1 MKLLGLNS
9 PEIFIIL
16 IVLLS
21 ILGPQRIEKGFLLF
35 KKLLKFLLSEE
46 ETKEAEE
53 KLDEPEKN
61 TITQQSEKALND
73 SNQLSKASRLS
84 IANTGS
90 RKNTL
95 SEKSKEEDKK
105 EEKDEEKGNEI
116 WETIMAL
123 GENKQKAEVSEE
135 VDKLAER
142 LTLTANQKS
151 KLQELLEA
159 KSKTQSEAG
168 LKLLSGKA
176 TIADLIASD
185 EDNYSSI
192 DNAMQDL
199 LSENQLAEYET
210 YAEEREIKRIEK
222 KTEEDLDG
230 IREITGITEDQ
241 IDQARDLFIEIN
253 ASEKPGSMDMTNVNR
268 DQFMGFIDDALD
280 KRINGVAE
288 FLDVEQ
294 VSSYRKQ
301 VDGFRKMISAF
312 IPDNEN

>member
-1 MKLLGLNS
+1 MNNVENKNS
-9 PEIFIIL
+9 PKMIIGFVFGL
-16 IVLLS
+16 LAGVIGVLFAQYVV
-21 ILGPQRIEKGFLLF
+21 GV
-35 KKLLKFLLSEE
+35 
-46 ETKEAEE
+46 
-53 KLDEPEKN
+53 DEPEKN
-61 TITQQSEKALND
+61 TITQQSEKALNNP
-73 SNQLSKASRLS
+73 NQLEKTSRLS

-151 KLQELLEA
+151 KLQELLAA

-168 LKLLSGKA
+168 LKLLTGKA

-192 DNAMQDL
+192 DSAMQDL

>member
-1 MKLLGLNS
+1 MNNVENKNS
-9 PEIFIIL
+9 PKMIIGFIFGLFAGVIG
-16 IVLLS
+16 VLFAQYVV
-21 ILGPQRIEKGFLLF
+21 GV
-35 KKLLKFLLSEE
+35 
-46 ETKEAEE
+46 
-53 KLDEPEKN
+53 DEPEKN
-61 TITQQSEKALND
+61 SITQQSEKALND

-84 IANTGS
+84 IANTGPE
-90 RKNTL
+90 KNTL
-95 SEKSKEEDKK
+95 PEKSKEEN
-105 EEKDEEKGNEI
+105 DEEKSNEF

-123 GENKQKAEVSEE
+123 GENKQKAEVSVE

-168 LKLLSGKA
+168 LKLLTGKA

-192 DNAMQDL
+192 DNEMQGL

>member
-1 MKLLGLNS
+1 MNNVENKNS
-9 PEIFIIL
+9 PKMIIGFVFGL
-16 IVLLS
+16 LAGVIGVLFAQYVV
-21 ILGPQRIEKGFLLF
+21 GV
-35 KKLLKFLLSEE
+35 
-46 ETKEAEE
+46 
-53 KLDEPEKN
+53 DEPEN
-61 TITQQSEKALND
+61 ISNTQQSEKVLNNP
-73 SNQLSKASRLS
+73 NQLEKTSRLS

-95 SEKSKEEDKK
+95 SEKSNEEDKK

-192 DNAMQDL
+192 DSAMQDL

-312 IPDNEN
+312 IPDN

>member
-1 MKLLGLNS
+1 MIIGFVFGLFAGV
-9 PEIFIIL
+9 IGVLFAQY
-16 IVLLS
+16 IV
-21 ILGPQRIEKGFLLF
+21 GV
-35 KKLLKFLLSEE
+35 
-46 ETKEAEE
+46 
-53 KLDEPEKN
+53 DEPEKN
-61 TITQQSEKALND
+61 TITQQSEKALNNP
-73 SNQLSKASRLS
+73 NQLEKTSRLS
-84 IANTGS
+84 IANTSSG
-90 RKNTL
+90 KNTL
-95 SEKSKEEDKK
+95 PEKSEVEDKN
-105 EEKDEEKGNEI
+105 EEKDEEKGNEF

-123 GENKQKAEVSEE
+123 GENKQKAEVSVE

-151 KLQELLEA
+151 KLQELLAA

-168 LKLLSGKA
+168 LKLLTGKA

>member
-1 MKLLGLNS
+1 MIIGFVFGLFAGV
-9 PEIFIIL
+9 IGVLFAQY
-16 IVLLS
+16 IV
-21 ILGPQRIEKGFLLF
+21 GV
-35 KKLLKFLLSEE
+35 
-46 ETKEAEE
+46 
-53 KLDEPEKN
+53 DEPEKN
-61 TITQQSEKALND
+61 TITQQSEKALNNP
-73 SNQLSKASRLS
+73 NQLEKTSRLS
-84 IANTGS
+84 IANTSSG
-90 RKNTL
+90 KNTL
-95 SEKSKEEDKK
+95 PEKSEVEDKN
-105 EEKDEEKGNEI
+105 EEKDEEKGNEF

-123 GENKQKAEVSEE
+123 GENKQKAEVSVE

-168 LKLLSGKA
+168 LKLLTGKA

-241 IDQARDLFIEIN
+241 IDKARDLFIEIN

>member
-1 MKLLGLNS
+1 MNNVENKNS
-9 PEIFIIL
+9 PKMIIGFIFGLFAGVIG
-16 IVLLS
+16 VLFAQYVV
-21 ILGPQRIEKGFLLF
+21 GV
-35 KKLLKFLLSEE
+35 
-46 ETKEAEE
+46 
-53 KLDEPEKN
+53 DEPEKN
-61 TITQQSEKALND
+61 LITQQSEKALND
-73 SNQLSKASRLS
+73 SNQLPKASRLS
-84 IANTGS
+84 IANTGPE
-90 RKNTL
+90 KNTL
-95 SEKSKEEDKK
+95 PEKSKEEN
-105 EEKDEEKGNEI
+105 DEEKSNEF

-123 GENKQKAEVSEE
+123 GENKQKAEVSVE

-168 LKLLSGKA
+168 LKLLTGKA

-192 DNAMQDL
+192 DNEMQGL

>member
-1 MKLLGLNS
+1 MNNVENKNS
-9 PEIFIIL
+9 PKMIIGFVFGL
-16 IVLLS
+16 LAGVIGVLFAQYVV
-21 ILGPQRIEKGFLLF
+21 GV
-35 KKLLKFLLSEE
+35 
-46 ETKEAEE
+46 
-53 KLDEPEKN
+53 DEPEN
-61 TITQQSEKALND
+61 ISNTQQSEKVLNNP
-73 SNQLSKASRLS
+73 NQLEKTSRLS

-123 GENKQKAEVSEE
+123 GENKQKAEVNEE

-192 DNAMQDL
+192 DSAMQDL

-312 IPDNEN
+312 IPDNEY

>member
-1 MKLLGLNS
+1 MNNVENKNS
-9 PEIFIIL
+9 PKMIIGFVFGL
-16 IVLLS
+16 LAGVIGVLFAQYVV
-21 ILGPQRIEKGFLLF
+21 GV
-35 KKLLKFLLSEE
+35 
-46 ETKEAEE
+46 
-53 KLDEPEKN
+53 DEPEKN
-61 TITQQSEKALND
+61 TITQQSEKALNNP
-73 SNQLSKASRLS
+73 NQLEKTSRLS

-95 SEKSKEEDKK
+95 PEKSKEEDKK

-151 KLQELLEA
+151 KLQELLES
-159 KSKTQSEAG
+159 KSKAQSEAG
-168 LKLLSGKA
+168 LKVLTGKA

-192 DNAMQDL
+192 DGAMQDL

>member
-1 MKLLGLNS
+1 MNNVENKNS
-9 PEIFIIL
+9 PKMIIGFVFGL
-16 IVLLS
+16 LAGVIGVLFAQYVV
-21 ILGPQRIEKGFLLF
+21 GV
-35 KKLLKFLLSEE
+35 
-46 ETKEAEE
+46 
-53 KLDEPEKN
+53 DEPEN
-61 TITQQSEKALND
+61 ISNTQQSEKVLNNP
-73 SNQLSKASRLS
+73 NQLEKTSRLS

-123 GENKQKAEVSEE
+123 GENKQKAEVNEE

-151 KLQELLEA
+151 KLQKLLEA

-192 DNAMQDL
+192 DSAMQDL

>member
-1 MKLLGLNS
+1 MNNVENKNS
-9 PEIFIIL
+9 PKMIIGFVFGL
-16 IVLLS
+16 LAGVIGVLFAKYVV
-21 ILGPQRIEKGFLLF
+21 GV
-35 KKLLKFLLSEE
+35 
-46 ETKEAEE
+46 
-53 KLDEPEKN
+53 DEPEKN
-61 TITQQSEKALND
+61 TITQQSEKALNNP
-73 SNQLSKASRLS
+73 NQLEKASRLS
-84 IANTGS
+84 IANTSS

-159 KSKTQSEAG
+159 KSKAQSEAG
-168 LKLLSGKA
+168 LKLFTGKA
-176 TIADLIASD
+176 TIAALIASD

-192 DNAMQDL
+192 DSAMQDL

-268 DQFMGFIDDALD
+268 DQFMGYIDDALD

-288 FLDVEQ
+288 FLEVEQ

>member
-1 MKLLGLNS
+1 MNNVENKNS
-9 PEIFIIL
+9 PKMIIGFIFGLFAGVIG
-16 IVLLS
+16 VLFAQYVV
-21 ILGPQRIEKGFLLF
+21 GV
-35 KKLLKFLLSEE
+35 
-46 ETKEAEE
+46 
-53 KLDEPEKN
+53 DEPEKN
-61 TITQQSEKALND
+61 SITQQSEKALND

-84 IANTGS
+84 IANTGPE
-90 RKNTL
+90 KNTL
-95 SEKSKEEDKK
+95 PEKSKEEN
-105 EEKDEEKGNEI
+105 DEEKSNDF

-123 GENKQKAEVSEE
+123 GENKQKAEVSVE

-168 LKLLSGKA
+168 LKLLTGKA

-192 DNAMQDL
+192 DNEMQGL

>member
-1 MKLLGLNS
+1 MNNVENKNS
-9 PEIFIIL
+9 PKMIIGFVIGL
-16 IVLLS
+16 FAGVIGVLFAQYIV
-21 ILGPQRIEKGFLLF
+21 GV
-35 KKLLKFLLSEE
+35 
-46 ETKEAEE
+46 
-53 KLDEPEKN
+53 DEPEKN
-61 TITQQSEKALND
+61 SITQQSEKILND
-73 SNQLSKASRLS
+73 ANQLTKTSRLS
-84 IANTGS
+84 IANTSSG
-90 RKNTL
+90 KNTL
-95 SEKSKEEDKK
+95 PEKSEVEDKN
-105 EEKDEEKGNEI
+105 EEKDEEKGNEF

-123 GENKQKAEVSEE
+123 GENKQKAEVSVE

-168 LKLLSGKA
+168 LKLLTGKA

-192 DNAMQDL
+192 DSAMQDL

-288 FLDVEQ
+288 FLDAEQ

>member
-1 MKLLGLNS
+1 MNN
-9 PEIFIIL
+9 P
-16 IVLLS
+16 
-21 ILGPQRIEKGFLLF
+21 
-35 KKLLKFLLSEE
+35 
-46 ETKEAEE
+46 
-53 KLDEPEKN
+53 
-61 TITQQSEKALND
+61 
-73 SNQLSKASRLS
+73 NQLEKTSLLS
-84 IANTGS
+84 IANTSSG
-90 RKNTL
+90 KNTL
-95 SEKSKEEDKK
+95 PEKSEVEDKN
-105 EEKDEEKGNEI
+105 EEKDEEKGNEF

-168 LKLLSGKA
+168 LKLLTGKA

>member
-1 MKLLGLNS
+1 MNNVENKNS
-9 PEIFIIL
+9 PKMIIGFVIGL
-16 IVLLS
+16 FAGVIGVLFAQYIV
-21 ILGPQRIEKGFLLF
+21 GV
-35 KKLLKFLLSEE
+35 
-46 ETKEAEE
+46 
-53 KLDEPEKN
+53 DEPEN
-61 TITQQSEKALND
+61 ISNTQQSEKILND
-73 SNQLSKASRLS
+73 ANQLTKTSRLS
-84 IANTGS
+84 IANTGPG
-90 RKNTL
+90 KNTL
-95 SEKSKEEDKK
+95 PEKSEVEDKNK
-105 EEKDEEKGNEI
+105 EKDEEKGNEF

-123 GENKQKAEVSEE
+123 GENKQKAEVSVE

-159 KSKTQSEAG
+159 KSKAQSEAG
-168 LKLLSGKA
+168 LKLLTGKA

-288 FLDVEQ
+288 FLEVEQ

>member
-1 MKLLGLNS
+1 MNNVENKNS
-9 PEIFIIL
+9 PKMIIGFVIGL
-16 IVLLS
+16 FAGVIGVLFAQYIV
-21 ILGPQRIEKGFLLF
+21 GV
-35 KKLLKFLLSEE
+35 
-46 ETKEAEE
+46 
-53 KLDEPEKN
+53 DEPEN
-61 TITQQSEKALND
+61 ISNTQQSEKEFIDA
-73 SNQLSKASRLS
+73 NQLTKTSRLS
-84 IANTGS
+84 IANTGPG
-90 RKNTL
+90 KNTL
-95 SEKSKEEDKK
+95 PEKSEVEDKNK
-105 EEKDEEKGNEI
+105 EKDEEKGNEF

-123 GENKQKAEVSEE
+123 GENKQKAEVSVE

-168 LKLLSGKA
+168 LKLLTGKA

>member
-1 MKLLGLNS
+1 MNNVENKNS
-9 PEIFIIL
+9 PKMIIGFVFGL
-16 IVLLS
+16 LAGVIGVLFAQYVV
-21 ILGPQRIEKGFLLF
+21 GV
-35 KKLLKFLLSEE
+35 
-46 ETKEAEE
+46 
-53 KLDEPEKN
+53 DEPEN
-61 TITQQSEKALND
+61 ISNTQQSEKVLNNP
-73 SNQLSKASRLS
+73 NQLEKTSRLS

-123 GENKQKAEVSEE
+123 GENKQKAEVNEE

-192 DNAMQDL
+192 DSAMQDL

>member
-1 MKLLGLNS
+1 MNNVENKNS
-9 PEIFIIL
+9 PKMIIGFVFGL
-16 IVLLS
+16 LAGVIGVLFAQYIV
-21 ILGPQRIEKGFLLF
+21 GV
-35 KKLLKFLLSEE
+35 
-46 ETKEAEE
+46 
-53 KLDEPEKN
+53 DEPEKN
-61 TITQQSEKALND
+61 SITQQSEKILND

-84 IANTGS
+84 IANTSSG
-90 RKNTL
+90 KNTL
-95 SEKSKEEDKK
+95 PEKSEVEDKN
-105 EEKDEEKGNEI
+105 EEKDEEKGNEF

-123 GENKQKAEVSEE
+123 GENKQKAEVSVE

-168 LKLLSGKA
+168 LKLLTGKA

-192 DNAMQDL
+192 DSAMQDL

-268 DQFMGFIDDALD
+268 DQFMGYIDDALD

>member
-1 MKLLGLNS
+1 MNNVENKNS
-9 PEIFIIL
+9 PKMIIGFIFGLFAGVIG
-16 IVLLS
+16 VLFAQYVV
-21 ILGPQRIEKGFLLF
+21 GV
-35 KKLLKFLLSEE
+35 
-46 ETKEAEE
+46 
-53 KLDEPEKN
+53 DEPEKN
-61 TITQQSEKALND
+61 SITQQSEKALND

-84 IANTGS
+84 IANTGPE
-90 RKNTL
+90 KNTL
-95 SEKSKEEDKK
+95 PEKSKEEN
-105 EEKDEEKGNEI
+105 DEEKSNEF

-123 GENKQKAEVSEE
+123 GENKQKAEVSVE

-168 LKLLSGKA
+168 LKLLTGKA

-288 FLDVEQ
+288 FLEVEQ

>member
-1 MKLLGLNS
+1 MNNVENKNS
-9 PEIFIIL
+9 PKMIIGFVIGL
-16 IVLLS
+16 FAGVIGVLFAQYIV
-21 ILGPQRIEKGFLLF
+21 GV
-35 KKLLKFLLSEE
+35 
-46 ETKEAEE
+46 
-53 KLDEPEKN
+53 DEPEKN
-61 TITQQSEKALND
+61 SITQQSEKALND

-84 IANTGS
+84 IANTSSG
-90 RKNTL
+90 KNTL
-95 SEKSKEEDKK
+95 PKKSKEEDKK
-105 EEKDEEKGNEI
+105 EGKDEEKGNEF

-123 GENKQKAEVSEE
+123 GENKQKAEVSVE

-168 LKLLSGKA
+168 LKLLTGKA